1 MRLMKVLIIS
11 SYLAAAS
18 AAHAAVTVTGIIDF
32 AGASTVQ
39 ARGIASDGSIVGYRT
54 IGGVTEGFIRSGGV
68 DTFFQ
73 NAGGNT
79 FALGLNDAGV
89 AVGGSTP
96 TGGISSAFI
105 RAGDGTFTTFNPGG
119 TSRSAVGINNAGVTV
134 GGLDTANGAWRRAT
148 DGTETAF
155 TYNGDPGDIILST
168 NATDILND
176 GTIIGH
182 SVLSSGG
189 NLAGRGWLSTDGG
202 ITFSDIAAPGFSL
215 TFAWGGNDAGLVVGD
230 VSDSPSLTLRT
241 GFVLDRSS
249 GTYTY
254 FNVPGADWTVPTGI
268 NEAGQIAG
276 FWRSAADG
284 QVRGFTAV
292 IPAPGGAVILAAGGL
307 FAARRRRV

>member
-1 MRLMKVLIIS
+1 MFIRSALVSATL
-11 SYLAAAS
+11 LAAAS
-18 AAHAAVTVTGIIDF
+18 AAHASVTVTSIIDF

-54 IGGVTEGFIRSGGV
+54 IGGMTEGFIRSGGV

-73 NAGGNT
+73 NASGNT

-96 TGGISSAFI
+96 AGGVSSAFI

-119 TSRSAVGINNAGVTV
+119 TSRSAVGINNAGMTV

-155 TYNGDPGDIILST
+155 TYNGNTGDTIFNT
-168 NATDILND
+168 NATDVLND

-182 SVLSSGG
+182 SVLLSSGD
-189 NLAGRGWLSTDGG
+189 LVGRGWLSTDGG
-202 ITFSDIAAPGFSL
+202 ATFTDIAAPGFAF
-215 TFAWGGNDAGLVVGD
+215 TFAWGGSDAGLVVGD
-230 VSDSPSLTLRT
+230 VSNSPSLALRT
-241 GFVLDRSS
+241 GFVLDRTS

-254 FNVPGADWTVPTGI
+254 FDVPGADWTVPTGI
-268 NEAGQIAG
+268 NDAGQIAG

-292 IPAPGGAVILAAGGL
+292 IPAPGAAMVLGLGGL
-307 FAARRRRV
+307 FVGRRRRG